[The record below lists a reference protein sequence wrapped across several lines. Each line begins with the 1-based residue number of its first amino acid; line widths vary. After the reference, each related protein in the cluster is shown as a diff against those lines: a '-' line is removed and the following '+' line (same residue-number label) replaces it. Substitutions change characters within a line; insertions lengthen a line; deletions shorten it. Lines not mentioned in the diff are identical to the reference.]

1 MGQAGPATRGQ
12 VRRKARRSGQ
22 IRSESPG
29 PPEPILAAVHPEPP
43 QRHTH
48 KSVDTRVGVRTRS
61 DQAVTL
67 DAALSAVHVSPENR
81 KVVRPRGSQ
90 RGSAPGTFPPGYG
103 PRARRSPLSDWLLP
117 TYSPEGRCQGLIRVY
132 VDQALSPTLVA
143 RRSDRPLMP
152 YRRRITIRRQSGG
165 GHCSFRG
172 HPGPGGHGPVTGR

>member
-90 RGSAPGTFPPGYG
+90 RGSRPHMTSGAGG
-103 PRARRSPLSDWLLP
+103 
-117 TYSPEGRCQGLIRVY
+117 CQGTLLYFRAVPCAASAARV
-132 VDQALSPTLVA
+132 VAVRISSSRTDVRDRSALDCAA
-143 RRSDRPLMP
+143 RW
-152 YRRRITIRRQSGG
+152 
-165 GHCSFRG
+165 
-172 HPGPGGHGPVTGR
+172 